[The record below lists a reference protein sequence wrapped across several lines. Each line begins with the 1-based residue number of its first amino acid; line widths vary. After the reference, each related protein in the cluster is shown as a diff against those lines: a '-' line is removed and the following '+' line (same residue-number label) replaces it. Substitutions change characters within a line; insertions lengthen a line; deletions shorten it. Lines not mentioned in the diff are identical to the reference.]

1 MNAMPTIK
9 PKGKKFKKTVTLP
22 SMPTS
27 WDAGATGAAN
37 RDRLREEAATEFDPA
52 TGKETPNPN
61 GVRRNRRETW
71 VDRYARK
78 GKLSKAQQAAAAN
91 LYAAWAGL
99 PNRDP
104 LAAMSDK
111 VDGRGDVDLLASTI
125 DKRRAFYRMWRQ
137 IPLGSRPY
145 VQHVVLDDLSI
156 RSMNGC
162 ANGVAESRY
171 MERLQE
177 GLDAI
182 S

>member
-1 MNAMPTIK
+1 MNAQAPIK
-9 PKGKKFKKTVTLP
+9 QKRRKKGVSLST
-22 SMPTS
+22 MPTS
-27 WDAGATGAAN
+27 WDGGAMGQAN
-37 RDRLREEAATEFDPA
+37 RDRLREEPATEFDPQ

-61 GVRRNRRETW
+61 GIKRNRRETW

-78 GKLSKAQQAAAAN
+78 GKLSKAQAAAAAN

-104 LAAMSDK
+104 LAALSDK

-125 DKRRAFYRMWRQ
+125 DKRRAFYRMWRDV
-137 IPLGSRPY
+137 PDKAKPF

-162 ANGVAESRY
+162 RDGHTELRY
-171 MERLQE
+171 MARLQE